1 MIKSIHFI
9 LVIVSLMLI
18 SCSKDEKPT
27 VEEQEK
33 GGILNFETGP
43 DFGNKTIPVHYFIPK
58 GQKDQMSF
66 QIVLHGDDRNA
77 REYIAAWAQKG
88 REYGIII
95 IAPEFSEAQF
105 NTALYHQGNAVVN
118 SQLNAPEKTTFSLI
132 DRIFEFV
139 KEELKISNTQYN
151 IYGHSAGAQFVHRF
165 VGFYNSPYLK
175 SAIAANSGWYTF
187 PDETINYPYGI
198 RNLVTDYSGLRRA
211 SYQKELII
219 LLGTADTLRTGGLRT
234 TTQAD
239 SQGKNRLERGMKFF
253 NFNSEKATLESHTF
267 NWRISYGDNIGHD
280 HKLMSQVAADLLYK

>member
-1 MIKSIHFI
+1 MIKCTHFI
-9 LVIVSLMLI
+9 IIMLSLLLF
-18 SCSKDEKPT
+18 SCSKDEKTT

-33 GGILNFETGP
+33 GGVLNFNSGP

-58 GQKDQMSF
+58 GQKSQMQF

-88 REYGIII
+88 REYGIIV

-105 NTALYHQGNAVVN
+105 NTALYHQGNAVIN
-118 SQLNAPEKTTFSLI
+118 NQLNAPEKTTFSLI

-139 KEELKISNTQYN
+139 KVELKISNTQYN

-175 SAIAANSGWYTF
+175 SAVSANSGWYTF

-198 RNLVTDYSGLRRA
+198 RNLISDNSGFRGA
-211 SYQKELII
+211 YYQKELII
-219 LLGTADTLRTGGLRT
+219 LLGTADTLRSGGLRT
-234 TTQAD
+234 TAQAD
-239 SQGKNRLERGMKFF
+239 SQGKNRLERGIRFF
-253 NFNSEKATLESHTF
+253 NVNSEKAILESHTF

-280 HKLMSQVAADLLYK
+280 HTLMSQAAADFLYK